1 MPGYKPLI
9 LIADDDP
16 ASAEVVRLFLVDQDY
31 RFIMAQNGEQT
42 LQLAREKLP
51 DLILLDLNMP
61 VMDGFTVLEKLRED
75 QATRSIV
82 VIIMTAAYAQRKDRL
97 RAFKLGAHDYLLKP
111 LDRRELA
118 ARVRSWLQTK
128 TLENNLRQQGQELQS
143 LYLVT
148 QEIATTLNPS
158 KLAQKLLMVA
168 GQFIGAEDGWV
179 ILVNERG
186 DPLHAVRYGETLPP
200 QAAGQLAKQSLQQG
214 VGSVVSRTQTGLL
227 IEDSAVDER
236 YATGELGL
244 SSIRSIVSVP
254 LLGRR
259 HYRGVLT
266 YAHPEPNRFTDR
278 HLQWL
283 RTVAGQ
289 AAVALDN
296 AYLFAREQRRAVQ
309 SRLLNSVT
317 QEMSSVLEMDR
328 LLDVV
333 VNLVQRTFSYSYVGL
348 VLHQDGENTVR
359 AVAHEDGSHARLLG
373 PEQPEGVVAWVADHS
388 QPLLINDVSK
398 DIRYRPKESL
408 DAIRSE
414 LALPIQASSG
424 LLGVLDIRSNK
435 VNAFE
440 PDDVI
445 MLETLSAQVS
455 IAMQNAQLFRALSDQ
470 REQLNAILNSVP
482 NAVLVA
488 DRNGR
493 LLLANPAA
501 RRLLHLE
508 EADLHRPLDPDAIP
522 PGLLSYFTQPVEAGE
537 TVTGEFEDAEE
548 AFQIVVSP
556 VVVDGALSG
565 RVVLLQDVT
574 HFKELSRLKDEFVAT
589 VSHDLKNPL
598 GVVKGAAFWLSQPDV
613 TPERQEELI
622 DSIRRSADRMNTL
635 ISQLLELGKLDSGIG
650 LALEDV
656 DLQPVLEGVIDE
668 FQAQASEHSLALMME
683 APPQLWVHA
692 DPDRIRQALS
702 NLLSNAVK
710 YTPAGGSIA
719 VEAQPR
725 DDHVL
730 FKVQDTGLGI
740 APRDQPYVFDKFYR
754 VQSADTE
761 EIEGSGLGL
770 AIVKSIVTRHGGRIW
785 LESTSGEG
793 STFFFTLPRAVGP
806 LSPDL

>member
-1 MPGYKPLI
+1 MAGYKPLI

-31 RFIMAQNGEQT
+31 RFVMAQNGEQA

-148 QEIATTLNPS
+148 QEIATTLNPA

-168 GQFIGAEDGWV
+168 GQFIGAEDGWI

-186 DPLHAVRYGETLPP
+186 EPLHAVRYGETLPP
-200 QAAGQLAKQSLQQG
+200 QAAGVLAKQSLQQG

-227 IEDSAVDER
+227 IEDSAMDER

-244 SSIRSIVSVP
+244 SSIRSVVSVP
-254 LLGRR
+254 LLGRH

-317 QEMSSVLEMDR
+317 QEMSAVLEMDR

-348 VLHQDGENTVR
+348 ALRQDGENVVQ
-359 AVAHEDGSHARLLG
+359 AVAHEDGASHARLLG
-373 PEQPEGVVAWVADHS
+373 PEHLDGVVAWVANHS
-388 QPLLINDVSK
+388 QPLLINEVQK
-398 DIRYRPKESL
+398 DIRYRPKEGL
-408 DAIRSE
+408 GEIRSE
-414 LALPIQASSG
+414 LALPIQAPAG

-435 VNAFE
+435 TSAFE
-440 PDDVI
+440 PDDVV
-445 MLETLSAQVS
+445 MLETLAAQVS

-482 NAVLVA
+482 NLVLVTDES
-488 DRNGR
+488 DR
-493 LLLANPAA
+493 LVLVNPAA
-501 RRLLHLE
+501 RRLLQLE
-508 EADLHRPLDPDAIP
+508 QADLDRPLDAESVPA
-522 PGLLSYFTQPVEAGE
+522 GLFGFFSQPVEPGATAG
-537 TVTGEFEDAEE
+537 GEFETEDQ
-548 AFQIVVSP
+548 AFQVVVSP
-556 VVVDGALSG
+556 VVVDGVPSG

-598 GVVKGAAFWLSQPDV
+598 GVVQGAAFFLSQPDV
-613 TPERQEELI
+613 TPERQDELI
-622 DSIRRSADRMNTL
+622 DSIRRSSERMNTL

-650 LALEDV
+650 LELEDV
-656 DLQPVLEGVIDE
+656 DIEPVLEQVVDE
-668 FQAQASEHSLALMME
+668 FRAQATERSLNLKLE
-683 APPQLWVHA
+683 APAELRVHA

-702 NLLSNAVK
+702 NLLSNAIK
-710 YTPAGGSIA
+710 YTPAGGSVE
-719 VEAQPR
+719 VEAVPR

-754 VQSADTE
+754 ALSADTE

-770 AIVKSIVTRHGGRIW
+770 AIVKSIVARHNGRIW
-785 LESTSGEG
+785 LESTPGEG
-793 STFFFTLPRAVGP
+793 STFYFTLPRVA
-806 LSPDL
+806 

>member
-1 MPGYKPLI
+1 
-9 LIADDDP
+9 
-16 ASAEVVRLFLVDQDY
+16 
-31 RFIMAQNGEQT
+31 
-42 LQLAREKLP
+42 
-51 DLILLDLNMP
+51 
-61 VMDGFTVLEKLRED
+61 
-75 QATRSIV
+75 
-82 VIIMTAAYAQRKDRL
+82 
-97 RAFKLGAHDYLLKP
+97 
-111 LDRRELA
+111 
-118 ARVRSWLQTK
+118 
-128 TLENNLRQQGQELQS
+128 
-143 LYLVT
+143 
-148 QEIATTLNPS
+148 
-158 KLAQKLLMVA
+158 
-168 GQFIGAEDGWV
+168 
-179 ILVNERG
+179 LVNERG

-244 SSIRSIVSVP
+244 SSIRSVVSVP

-348 VLHQDGENTVR
+348 ALREEDENVVR
-359 AVAHEDGSHARLLG
+359 AVAREDGASHAGLLG
-373 PEQPEGVVAWVADHS
+373 PEGPEGIVAWVADRS
-388 QPLLINDVSK
+388 QPLLINDTQK
-398 DIRYRPKESL
+398 DVRYRPKEGL
-408 DAIRSE
+408 GEIRSE
-414 LALPIQASSG
+414 LALPIQAPGG
-424 LLGVLDIRSNK
+424 LLGVLDIRSGK
-435 VNAFE
+435 ANAFE
-440 PDDVI
+440 PDDVV
-445 MLETLSAQVS
+445 MLETLAAQVS

-482 NAVLVA
+482 NPVLVA
-488 DRNGR
+488 DGSSR

-501 RRLLHLE
+501 RRQLGLE
-508 EADLHRPLDPDAIP
+508 EAHLERPLDAESVPAS
-522 PGLLSYFTQPVEAGE
+522 LLGFFTQPVEPGE
-537 TVTGEFEDAEE
+537 AVTGEFETEDQ
-548 AFQIVVSP
+548 AFQVVLSP
-556 VVVDGALSG
+556 VVVDGVLSG

-598 GVVKGAAFWLSQPDV
+598 GVVQGAAFFLAQPDV

-622 DSIRRSADRMNTL
+622 DSIRRSSERMNTL
-635 ISQLLELGKLDSGIG
+635 ISQLLDLGKLDSGIG
-650 LALEDV
+650 LEMEDLEV
-656 DLQPVLEGVIDE
+656 QPVLEQVVDE
-668 FQAQASEHSLALMME
+668 FRAQAADHSLALIVE
-683 APPQLWVHA
+683 APTEVRVHA
-692 DPDRIRQALS
+692 DPDRIRQALG
-702 NLLSNAVK
+702 NLLINAIK
-710 YTPAGGSIA
+710 YTPAGGKID
-719 VEAQPR
+719 VEAVVR
-725 DDHVL
+725 DEHVL

-754 VQSADTE
+754 VQSTDTE
-761 EIEGSGLGL
+761 AIEGSGLGL
-770 AIVKSIVTRHGGRIW
+770 AIVKSIVVRHDGRIW
-785 LESTSGEG
+785 VESAPGEG
-793 STFFFTLPRAVGP
+793 STFYFTLPRAA
-806 LSPDL
+806 